1 MPACLSSHRQRG
13 FTLVELIV
21 ILILVG
27 ILAATAIPRLNVRD
41 FDEAGFRDG
50 VKAALQHARK
60 TAVASRRYV
69 CATVSSTAVTIH
81 RDNTAPESV
90 TTVDC
95 TTTPLNL
102 PSSPKGCAANA
113 VCTSASGVSV
123 SLAGGSSPIIF
134 DSRGRPVSSTGV
146 ALAGN
151 LTLTIA
157 TGVTIT
163 VRAESGAV
171 Q

>member
-1 MPACLSSHRQRG
+1 MPLPRSRG
-13 FTLVELIV
+13 FTLIELIV

-27 ILAATAIPRLNVRD
+27 ILAAAALPRLNTSA

-50 VKAALQHARK
+50 VKAALQHARR

-69 CATVSSTAVTIH
+69 CATIGSNSISLF
-81 RDNTAPESV
+81 RDQSEPESV
-90 TTVDC
+90 VAVDC
-95 TTTPLNL
+95 TSTPLPL
-102 PSSPKGCAANA
+102 PAAGRGCASNS
-113 VCTSASGVSV
+113 VCTSAVGIGVTLSGG
-123 SLAGGSSPIIF
+123 ANPIIF
-134 DSRGRPVSSTGV
+134 DPLGRPVTTGKTALSS
-146 ALAGN
+146 N

-163 VRAESGAV
+163 VVAESGSV